1 MKKLTMQ
8 KLIKTTTTTLWK
20 VFSLVIFTSLY
31 SSQGA
36 AQITSA
42 KGTSSNNSISLSATS
57 IKSIQWRVII
67 APSRFSQVTVRS
79 QTGIFF
85 DPSFKVVLGRIDSP
99 IVRQKLSFK
108 GQPTSFSLRENLR
121 IPQSI
126 VKKARNL
133 GLNQI
138 IFQRVFFDSPDNT
151 EFPSNILFQLS
162 AGTIAGQL
170 NIERIQVEFK
180 NQRTSLIIPRANQL
194 NARAIIKYKGTGLF
208 QYRWEIASPPS
219 TKSNPIFFPL
229 IVKRQYL
236 LAGDQATIQS
246 PDLPTDLNGNYLVRL
261 VVTSPELG
269 LTLKVLRYSVK
280 AQLGSNAPSRIKK
293 INLLQPRT
301 DDALVKATEFAW
313 HAVEAS
319 KVYQLELYSRPP
331 MSSNMNNRQQDKP
344 ITGILMPASTTRL
357 KLSDK
362 SFTHLSRNQIYY
374 WRVIAI
380 SESGEIIAQSEFR
393 RITF

>member
-1 MKKLTMQ
+1 MKQITIQ
-8 KLIKTTTTTLWK
+8 KLVTTKATTLWK
-20 VFSLVIFTSLY
+20 VFSLVMFTSLY
-31 SSQGA
+31 SSQSA

-57 IKSIQWRVII
+57 IKPIQWRVII
-67 APSRFSQVTVRS
+67 APSRFSQVAVRS

-85 DPSFKVVLGRIDSP
+85 DSSFKVVLGRIDSP

-121 IPQSI
+121 IPQTV
-126 VKKARNL
+126 VKKARSL

-162 AGTIAGQL
+162 SGTIAGQL
-170 NIERIQVEFK
+170 NIERIQVEFE
-180 NQRTSLIIPRANQL
+180 NQRTSLIIPRASQL

-246 PDLPTDLNGNYLVRL
+246 PDLPTDLNGNYLIRL
-261 VVTSPELG
+261 MVTSPEIG

-280 AQLGSNAPSRIKK
+280 AQLGVSSSKPIKL
-293 INLLQPRT
+293 INLLQPQA

-313 HAVEAS
+313 HTIEGS
-319 KVYQLELYSRPP
+319 KAYQLELYSRPP
-331 MSSNMNNRQQDKP
+331 MSSNMNNQQKDKP
-344 ITGILMPASTTRL
+344 ITGVLMPANTTRL
-357 KLSDK
+357 KLSGN
-362 SFTHLSRNQIYY
+362 SFNHLSRNQTYY
-374 WRVIAI
+374 WRVIAL
-380 SESGEIIAQSEFR
+380 SDSGEIVGQSEFR
-393 RITF
+393 RIKF